1 MSILVHNNKKE
12 LIEDSK
18 SKTIYNNN
26 KNNFNS
32 NIEPKL
38 KHTNNK
44 SKTTTTDNQTNLSL
58 QHLDFSFEN
67 RLAQII
73 GLLSK
78 GYTQQ
83 EIAQQIGVH
92 QSTIS
97 RDSKYLKQEAKRQI
111 WEHFDKDIL
120 FEYYRYLGGN
130 NEISKK
136 LWEIVQDV
144 KTSTKEKTNALSL
157 LNQLSLKRL
166 EILMNGPESLK
177 NVKKNIAEIKD
188 IDKIENDS
196 LLKLLSKLEKNNI

>member
-1 MSILVHNNKKE
+1 MLVHNNKE
-12 LIEDSK
+12 LKAENKNKIVKNNDFNFHSNVEPK
-18 SKTIYNNN
+18 LKHNNN
-26 KNNFNS
+26 KNNPT
-32 NIEPKL
+32 I
-38 KHTNNK
+38 
-44 SKTTTTDNQTNLSL
+44 TDNQTNLSL
-58 QHLDFSFEN
+58 QHLDFTYEN

-73 GLLSK
+73 ALLSK
-78 GYTQQ
+78 GLTQQ

-97 RDSKYLKQEAKRQI
+97 RDLNYLKQEAKRQI
-111 WEHFDKDIL
+111 WEHFDKNIL

-136 LWEIVQDV
+136 LWEIVQDSQ
-144 KTSTKEKTNALSL
+144 TSTKDKTNALSL

-177 NVKKNIAEIKD
+177 NVKKNVAEIKD

-196 LLKLLSKLEKNNI
+196 LLKLLSKL